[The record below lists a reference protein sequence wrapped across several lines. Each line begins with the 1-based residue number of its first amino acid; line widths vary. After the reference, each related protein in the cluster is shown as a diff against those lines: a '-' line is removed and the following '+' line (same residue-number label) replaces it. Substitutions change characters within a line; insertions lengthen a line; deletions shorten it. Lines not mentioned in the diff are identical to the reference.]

1 MAEFNL
7 QPRLDAEQSDPSDA
21 EALLST
27 VVDTHEDVSLA
38 DQSVDAAGA
47 EGVLVPERFLEI
59 EGVEVLA
66 AVYKELR
73 ENGDV
78 VDVALWGPTAE
89 RFPVR
94 VQHYALQQIGQPDLY
109 EFHALDGQVTL
120 VIAESQM
127 EAEQLHREVPGG
139 ALG

>member
-21 EALLST
+21 EALLT
-27 VVDTHEDVSLA
+27 AVVDAHEGASLA
-38 DQSVDAAGA
+38 DESVDTSGR
-47 EGVLVPERFLEI
+47 EGVLVPETFLEI
-59 EGVEVLA
+59 EGVEVVA
-66 AVYKELR
+66 AVYKKLR
-73 ENGDV
+73 ENDDV

-94 VQHYALQQIGQPDLY
+94 IQHYALQQIGQPDLY

-127 EAEQLHREVPGG
+127 EAEQLHREVPDG